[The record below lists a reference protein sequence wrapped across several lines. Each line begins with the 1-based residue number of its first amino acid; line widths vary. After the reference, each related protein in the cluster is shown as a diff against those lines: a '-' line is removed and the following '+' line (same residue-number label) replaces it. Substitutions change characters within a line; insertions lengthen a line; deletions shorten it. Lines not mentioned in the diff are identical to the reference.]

1 MSSSEGDNDRY
12 FVACTPAELR
22 IIPFVILMPSL
33 VVVLVEPVWQVI
45 VPVIGV
51 LVLLVWAVFSAR
63 ISVRVGA
70 DTVEATGPF
79 YRRSIPVDEIDEV
92 SFHREDASDHS
103 LLKWAVVGKASSP
116 AGVRLSLGGTLAA
129 QILTT
134 GGDTY
139 KVFFAS
145 RDTAD
150 ACVVAV
156 AAAVD
161 RRSLDT

>member
-12 FVACTPAELR
+12 FVACTPTVLR

-79 YRRSIPVDEIDEV
+79 YRLFGFRS
-92 SFHREDASDHS
+92 A
-103 LLKWAVVGKASSP
+103 
-116 AGVRLSLGGTLAA
+116 
-129 QILTT
+129 
-134 GGDTY
+134 
-139 KVFFAS
+139 
-145 RDTAD
+145 
-150 ACVVAV
+150 
-156 AAAVD
+156 
-161 RRSLDT
+161 